1 MDRLQVCASRGR
13 AKYFLI
19 QTELTKSTS
28 ILSYGGVFLLQSQ
41 VALSGSL
48 RPSIWPWMG
57 NFCLISIKPCAGSQG
72 SCNK

>member
-28 ILSYGGVFLLQSQ
+28 ILSYGGCFF
-41 VALSGSL
+41 VAKPSGSKWL
-48 RPSIWPWMG
+48 
-57 NFCLISIKPCAGSQG
+57 SQAINMTLDG
-72 SCNK
+72 EFLSNIY

>member
-28 ILSYGGVFLLQSQ
+28 ILSYGGAFLLQSQ

-48 RPSIWPWMG
+48 RPSI
-57 NFCLISIKPCAGSQG
+57 
-72 SCNK
+72 